1 MKGRLIFLLL
11 IVLLFI
17 VQARDVEEHQQYSNS
32 IMLELIHRHAPQ
44 LNDRPKTQ
52 LQRLKDLLH
61 HDFIHH
67 NIISHKWRHGLRLR
81 AKARRQAWEETPTT
95 AITSN
100 FSAAVEMPLGS
111 GRDFGIGQYI
121 TSFKVGKPS
130 QKFRLI
136 VDTGSD
142 LTWINCRYRC
152 ARGDNCTRKGRTK
165 GRRVF
170 HAHLSSSFRPVPCFS
185 QMCKIELM
193 NLFSLTTCPTPL
205 APCAYDYRYIDGSA
219 AIGVF
224 ANETVT
230 VGLTNG
236 RMTRLHN
243 VLIGCSDSFQGP
255 ALQNVDG
262 VMGLANSKY
271 SFATKAAENLG
282 GKFSYCLVDH
292 LSHIN
297 ASNYLIFGTNHNQ
310 VALLGNTRYT
320 RLELN
325 AISSFHAVNVM
336 GISIGGKML
345 EIPFQVWDI
354 MKGGGTILDTG
365 TSLTFL
371 TDAAY
376 KPVMAAIKMSV
387 SKYQK
392 VKLDGVPMEYCFNS
406 TGFDETLVPKL
417 TIHFTDGARF
427 EPHWKSYVIAA
438 ADGVRC
444 LGFLPASFPGTSVI
458 GNIMQQNYLWE
469 FDLDGNKLGFAP
481 SDCSSS

>member
-1 MKGRLIFLLL
+1 MKGRLIFLLFM
-11 IVLLFI
+11 ILFLFV
-17 VQARDVEEHQQYSNS
+17 VQARQQHSNS
-32 IMLELIHRHAPQ
+32 IILELIHRDAPQ
-44 LNDRPKTQ
+44 LNATPKTQ
-52 LQRLKDLLH
+52 QQRLKDLVH
-61 HDFIHH
+61 HDFIRH
-67 NIISHKWRHGLRLR
+67 NDIISLKWRQGLEPRPR
-81 AKARRQAWEETPTT
+81 TRRHAWEQERPTT
-95 AITSN
+95 RAAKSYFSDAI
-100 FSAAVEMPLGS
+100 EMPLGS
-111 GRDFGIGQYI
+111 GRDLGIGQYI
-121 TSFKVGKPS
+121 TSVKVGTPS

-152 ARGDNCTRKGRTK
+152 SPGDNCSKKGRIK
-165 GRRVF
+165 RKRVF
-170 HAHLSSSFRPVPCFS
+170 HAGLSSSFKPVPCFS
-185 QMCKIELM
+185 HMCKVELM

-205 APCAYDYRYIDGSA
+205 TPCAYDYRYTDGSA
-219 AIGVF
+219 AMGVF

-236 RMTRLHN
+236 RKTRLYN

-255 ALQNVDG
+255 SFEKVDG

-271 SFATKAAENLG
+271 SFATNVAQKLG

-297 ASNYLIFGTNHNQ
+297 ASNYLIFGTNNNQ
-310 VALLGNTRYT
+310 VAMLGNTRYT
-320 RLELN
+320 RLELDLVT
-325 AISSFHAVNVM
+325 SLYAVNVM
-336 GISIGGKML
+336 GISIGGNML
-345 EIPFQVWDI
+345 DIPFQVWDTT
-354 MKGGGTILDTG
+354 KGGGTILDSG

-371 TDAAY
+371 TDPAY
-376 KPVMAAIKMSV
+376 QPVMEALKMSV

-417 TIHFTDGARF
+417 IIHFADGARF
-427 EPHWKSYVIAA
+427 EPHWNSYVIAA

-444 LGFLPASFPGTSVI
+444 LGFLPARFPGISVI

-469 FDLDGNKLGFAP
+469 FDLEGNKLGFAP
-481 SDCSSS
+481 SACTSA

>member
-11 IVLLFI
+11 LILLFM
-17 VQARDVEEHQQYSNS
+17 VQAQQQYSNS
-32 IMLELIHRHAPQ
+32 IILQLIHRHADPQ
-44 LNDRPKTQ
+44 LKYARPETQ
-52 LQRLKDLLH
+52 QQRLNDLVH
-61 HDFIHH
+61 HDFIRHS
-67 NIISHKWRHGLRLR
+67 IISHRWRQGLQP
-81 AKARRQAWEETPTT
+81 RRQAREETPTT
-95 AITSN
+95 TTNLS
-100 FSAAVEMPLGS
+100 SAAIEMPLGS

-121 TSFKVGKPS
+121 TSFKAGTPS

-152 ARGDNCTRKGRTK
+152 AQGPVDTCTKKGRIK
-165 GRRVF
+165 RRRVF
-170 HAHLSSSFRPVPCFS
+170 RAHLSSSFSPVPCFS
-185 QMCKIELM
+185 QMCKVELM

-205 APCAYDYRYIDGSA
+205 TPCAYDYRYIDGSA
-219 AIGVF
+219 AFGIF

-243 VLIGCSDSFQGP
+243 VLIGCTDSFQGP
-255 ALQNVDG
+255 TLQNVDG
-262 VMGLANSKY
+262 VMGLAYSKH

-297 ASNYLIFGTNHNQ
+297 ASNYLIFGTNNNQ
-310 VALLGNTRYT
+310 VKVLGNTRFT

-325 AISSFHAVNVM
+325 LVSSFYAVNVI

-345 EIPFQVWDI
+345 DIPFQVWDTS
-354 MKGGGTILDTG
+354 KGGGTILDSG

-371 TDAAY
+371 TDPAY
-376 KPVMAAIKMSV
+376 QPVMEAMKMSV

-392 VKLDGVPMEYCFNS
+392 VKLDGVPMDYCFNS
-406 TGFDETLVPKL
+406 TGFNETLVPKL
-417 TIHFTDGARF
+417 IIHFADGARF
-427 EPHWKSYVIAA
+427 EPHWNSYVIAV

-444 LGFLPASFPGTSVI
+444 LGFLAAPFPGTSVI
-458 GNIMQQNYLWE
+458 GNILQQNYLWE
-469 FDLDGNKLGFAP
+469 FDLKGNKLGFAP
-481 SDCSSS
+481 SACSTS